1 MKLPRD
7 LDGNQLA
14 QALSKFGYKIIR
26 QTGNHI
32 RLTTQQQGEHHI
44 TYRITIHAAEGA
56 FSREATGTELL
67 KEDKEIWLGEKP
79 NQYPLKDDLGRV
91 ATESRDLAYGDPSSN
106 AESMAFRRAAAKFGL
121 GLYLY
126 EKG

>member
-26 QTGNHI
+26 QTGSHI

-44 TYRITIHAAEGA
+44 TEP
-56 FSREATGTELL
+56 S
-67 KEDKEIWLGEKP
+67 EKP
-79 NQYPLKDDLGRV
+79 LASDMGRDR
-91 ATESRDLAYGDPSSN
+91 SGC
-106 AESMAFRRAAAKFGL
+106 
-121 GLYLY
+121 
-126 EKG
+126 

>member
-26 QTGNHI
+26 QTGSHI

-44 TYRITIHAAEGA
+44 TIPSH
-56 FSREATGTELL
+56 S
-67 KEDKEIWLGEKP
+67 
-79 NQYPLKDDLGRV
+79 PLKVGTLNAILKDV
-91 ATESRDLAYGDPSSN
+91 ADHIGMSRDALLSQI
-106 AESMAFRRAAAKFGL
+106 F
-121 GLYLY
+121 
-126 EKG
+126 